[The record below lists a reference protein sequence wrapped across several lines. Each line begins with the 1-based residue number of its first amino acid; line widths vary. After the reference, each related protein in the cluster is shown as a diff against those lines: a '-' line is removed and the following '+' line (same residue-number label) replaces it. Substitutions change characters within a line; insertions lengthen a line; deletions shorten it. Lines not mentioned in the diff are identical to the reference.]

1 MSTLDYYT
9 SGSGK
14 VTAGHRERLA
24 FVYVRQSTHY
34 QVEHHRESRR
44 RQYDLHK
51 MALDLGWTQQ
61 KVVVID
67 EDQGKSGSCPGA
79 RNGFGRIVTGVGRG
93 EVGIVMSLE
102 ASRLARNSPDWYTLI
117 YMSRYSNTLI
127 ADEHGVYDPADAT
140 DRMVLGIRGQMSEME
155 LDSSIHRMVQGRWSK
170 ARRGEYLVYP
180 PAGYELDELNQVV
193 ITSDE
198 AVSSAIRTVFAKF
211 DELQS
216 AKRVFSW

>member
-79 RNGFGRIVTGVGRG
+79 RNGFGRIVTGGQKFIA
-93 EVGIVMSLE
+93 IV
-102 ASRLARNSPDWYTLI
+102 T
-117 YMSRYSNTLI
+117 
-127 ADEHGVYDPADAT
+127 
-140 DRMVLGIRGQMSEME
+140 
-155 LDSSIHRMVQGRWSK
+155 
-170 ARRGEYLVYP
+170 
-180 PAGYELDELNQVV
+180 DELHRF
-193 ITSDE
+193 
-198 AVSSAIRTVFAKF
+198 AIFKGAGPVFLAFTNSEFPAIF
-211 DELQS
+211 DTFQ
-216 AKRVFSW
+216 